1 MGECDSLVLV
11 TKMDGLNDKVL
22 EMKERLVRGDLNRK
36 TLTKIVTIFAEN
48 QIITSF
54 GPGTQTRRGLEY
66 RAGFILKHKKSFA
79 F

>member
-1 MGECDSLVLV
+1 
-11 TKMDGLNDKVL
+11 MDGLNDKVL
-22 EMKERLVRGDLNRK
+22 EMKERLVRGDLDRK
-36 TLTKIVTIFAEN
+36 TPTKIVTIFAEN

>member
-36 TLTKIVTIFAEN
+36 TPTKIVTIFAEN